1 MSSVHGRGAGSWLF
15 PFFNNKNDFDYAQEE
30 NQKVT
35 KLDNSDNTR
44 NPLSDDYIHT
54 CMSIEQNTYAWI
66 SYKTK

>member
-1 MSSVHGRGAGSWLF
+1 MSSVHGCGAGSWLF
-15 PFFNNKNDFDYAQEE
+15 PFLTTKMTDYAQEE

-35 KLDNSDNTR
+35 KLDNTR